1 VAEGVKSNIVWVVMG
16 GGIVVCAYHGPK
28 MYINARRHARCV
40 TGTDAIPLDLSQ
52 LSETMRT
59 LVYAELRTEL
69 PDDIKRDLELA
80 EWENDEDITP
90 VEVVDFD
97 DQ

>member
-1 VAEGVKSNIVWVVMG
+1 MAHPSNQVWVVMG

-28 MYINARRHARCV
+28 MYNNAKLHAQCIR
-40 TGTDAIPLDLSQ
+40 GADAVPLDLSQ
-52 LSETMRT
+52 LSETMRA

-80 EWENDEDITP
+80 EWEEGEDVTP
-90 VEVVDFD
+90 VEVEDFD
-97 DQ
+97 DH